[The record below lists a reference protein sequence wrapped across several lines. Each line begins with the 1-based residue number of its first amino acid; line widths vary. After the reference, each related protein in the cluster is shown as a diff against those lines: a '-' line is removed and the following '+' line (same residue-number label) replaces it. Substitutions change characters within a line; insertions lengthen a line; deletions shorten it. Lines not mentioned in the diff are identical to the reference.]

1 MSETYEVAVF
11 FQCGHMA
18 ILRARAKDE
27 EQELRRIA
35 SQILCS
41 ACEILRL
48 EDEKRKHHKHHKHHH
63 HEHRTTSIAIQFGEN
78 NTMNSLS
85 LTVGQESTG
94 TIVPLEVDGVTQT
107 PGAVVSAQEYVISD
121 PSLEA
126 TTNADGSVTILGIAA
141 GSTVS
146 GTASAT
152 VTDADGAVAQFT
164 QTFTVTVSAAVVTP
178 PTGLT
183 TSIGVSFTAPVTAP
197 SAS

>member
-11 FQCGHMA
+11 YQCSHMA
-18 ILRARAKDE
+18 LQRARDE
-27 EQELRRIA
+27 NEAMEFRRMA

-48 EDEKRKHHKHHKHHH
+48 EDEKRKHHKHHRHHH

-78 NTMNSLS
+78 NAMNSLS

-141 GSTVS
+141 GTTVT

-164 QTFTVTVSAAVVTP
+164 QTFTVTVSAAPPPP

-197 SAS
+197 AAS

>member
-18 ILRARAKDE
+18 ILRAHSEDE
-27 EQELRRIA
+27 AREHRRHA
-35 SQILCS
+35 PQILCS
-41 ACEILRL
+41 ACELLRL
-48 EDEKRKHHKHHKHHH
+48 EEHRRHHHHKHHH
-63 HEHRTTSIAIQFGEN
+63 HEHRTASIAIQFGEN
-78 NTMNSLS
+78 NAMNSLS

-197 SAS
+197 AAS